1 MIETVF
7 RRFTEVFMS
16 FMVSSNSFIFLQN
29 FNSFYRVMN
38 FTQSSLFEISI
49 IQINTTFWLIQN
61 DQKI

>member
-49 IQINTTFWLIQN
+49 IQINTTFWLTQN

>member
-16 FMVSSNSFIFLQN
+16 FMVSSISFIFLQN
-29 FNSFYRVMN
+29 FNSFCRVMN

-61 DQKI
+61 DEKI

>member
-16 FMVSSNSFIFLQN
+16 FMVSSISFIFLQN